1 MELKHILDKQTYEI
15 LNREYGLHDAYV
27 DSMGYTTAGDS
38 REKSNIKYVM
48 NMTDYENQNL
58 KIKLIFEEVWRVNY
72 SMDLDTLRYEETN
85 KPLFGRGLGQVDDI
99 RVDYVRKTFMV
110 SLYTHEDYRLF
121 VSAKKF
127 KIETEY
133 VEK

>member
-15 LNREYGLHDAYV
+15 LNREYGLHDCYIN
-27 DSMGYTTAGDS
+27 SMNYINTGDS
-38 REKSNIKYVM
+38 DVKSNINLVI
-48 NMTDYENQNL
+48 NMTDYEDQNL
-58 KIKLIFEEVWRVNY
+58 KIKLMFEEVWRVNY

-85 KPLFGRGLGQVDDI
+85 GPVFDDGLGQMDDI
-99 RVDYVRKTFMV
+99 RVDYVRKKFMV